1 MKLNDLQSTY
11 ETKMSR
17 INNWLEETYGFK
29 VFDQVEL
36 EKLYTVKANLD
47 AQREALKQSLP
58 FNSYLENPEYT
69 KNILLSE
76 AIVLMIGQVSDE
88 DVSKMQSQNNATGDE
103 SPISG
108 DEDVTEELTP
118 AQKKLP
124 QGLQNAIAKKQGD
137 KKEESAEQVT
147 EDQDLEKAETVL
159 ASQQLVD
166 EFQSM
171 IEDLGKMQN
180 ETLGALVDKMTNEFG
195 ADAAANFNNNMMATI
210 DQMLEMARQAKE
222 SAQNEVLTLQGET
235 PATSMTADEPEAE
248 LDNDDSLEIDTGA
261 EEPASGDDSASGPL
275 DEPLGRAKKD

>member
-17 INNWLEETYGFK
+17 INNWLSETYGFK
-29 VFDQVEL
+29 VYDQVEL

-58 FNSYLENPEYT
+58 FNTYLENPEYT

-88 DVSKMQSQNNATGDE
+88 DVAKMQSHDNASGDE

-108 DEDVTEELTP
+108 DEGMGESTEVV
-118 AQKKLP
+118 
-124 QGLQNAIAKKQGD
+124 
-137 KKEESAEQVT
+137 KEE
-147 EDQDLEKAETVL
+147 QDLEKAETVL

-166 EFQSM
+166 EFQTM

-195 ADAAANFNNNMMATI
+195 ADAAANFNNGMMGTI
-210 DQMLEMARQAKE
+210 DKMLEMARQAKE
-222 SAQNEVLTLQGET
+222 SAQNEVLKLQGEQ
-235 PATSMTADEPEAE
+235 PATSMTSDEPEAE

-261 EEPASGDDSASGPL
+261 DADAPASGDDSAAGPL

>member
-11 ETKMSR
+11 QTKMSK
-17 INNWLEETYGFK
+17 INNWLAETYGFK
-29 VFDQVEL
+29 VYDQVEL
-36 EKLYTVKANLD
+36 EKLYTVKTNLD
-47 AQREALKQSLP
+47 AQREVLKQSLP
-58 FNSYLENPEYT
+58 FNSYLGDPEYT
-69 KNILLSE
+69 KNVLLSE
-76 AIVLMIGQVSDE
+76 AIVLMIGQVPDE
-88 DVSKMQSQNNATGDE
+88 DVSKMQSQNNAAGE
-103 SPISG
+103 QSPISG
-108 DEDVTEELTP
+108 DVNEELTA

-124 QGLQNAIAKKQGD
+124 QGLQDAIAKKQGG
-137 KKEESAEQVT
+137 KKEETAEQVT

-166 EFQSM
+166 DFQSM

-195 ADAAANFNNNMMATI
+195 ADAAANFNNNMMGTI

>member
-29 VFDQVEL
+29 VYDQVEL

-47 AQREALKQSLP
+47 AQRESLKQSLP

-88 DVSKMQSQNNATGDE
+88 DVSKMQSQNNATGDA

-108 DEDVTEELTP
+108 DVNEELTA

-124 QGLQNAIAKKQGD
+124 QGLQDAIAKKQGD

>member
-17 INNWLEETYGFK
+17 INNWLSETYGFK
-29 VFDQVEL
+29 VYDQVEL

-58 FNSYLENPEYT
+58 FNTYLENPEYT

-88 DVSKMQSQNNATGDE
+88 DVAKMQSHDNA
-103 SPISG
+103 SG
-108 DEDVTEELTP
+108 DE
-118 AQKKLP
+118 
-124 QGLQNAIAKKQGD
+124 LQ
-137 KKEESAEQVT
+137 T
-147 EDQDLEKAETVL
+147 
-159 ASQQLVD
+159 
-166 EFQSM
+166 M

-195 ADAAANFNNNMMATI
+195 ADAAANFNNGMMGTI

-222 SAQNEVLTLQGET
+222 SAQNEVLKLQGEQ
-235 PATSMTADEPEAE
+235 PATSMTSDEPEAE

-261 EEPASGDDSASGPL
+261 DADAPASGDDSAAGPL

>member
-11 ETKMSR
+11 QTKMSK
-17 INNWLEETYGFK
+17 INNWLAETYGFK
-29 VFDQVEL
+29 VYDQVEL
-36 EKLYTVKANLD
+36 EKLYTVKTNLD
-47 AQREALKQSLP
+47 AQREVLKQSLP
-58 FNSYLENPEYT
+58 FNTYLGDPEYT
-69 KNILLSE
+69 KNVLLSE

-88 DVSKMQSQNNATGDE
+88 DVSKMQSQNNAAGE
-103 SPISG
+103 QSPISG
-108 DEDVTEELTP
+108 DVNEELTA

-124 QGLQNAIAKKQGD
+124 QGLQDAIAKKQGG
-137 KKEESAEQVT
+137 KKEETAEQVT

-166 EFQSM
+166 DFQSM

>member
-29 VFDQVEL
+29 VYDQVEL

-88 DVSKMQSQNNATGDE
+88 DVSKMQSQNNATGDA

-108 DEDVTEELTP
+108 DVNEELTA

-124 QGLQNAIAKKQGD
+124 QGLQDAIAKKQGD

>member
-195 ADAAANFNNNMMATI
+195 ADAAANFNNNMMGTI